1 MALLPPLRFRRFRSR
16 LLTMIVGLV
25 ALIQGV
31 TYMIVSHIHLE
42 NAQQTIRQNLD
53 AGGREFQRV
62 MRERA
67 EDTLIRGEL
76 MQNDYA
82 LRQVLLGGANRATVD
97 SALDSYRGRFQA
109 SRMAL
114 LDPAF
119 KPLGSSGEAPTEQEW
134 KLFRDLATR
143 AEETEQMRAAGFALS
158 GDTLQSVLVI
168 PVFAPR
174 PQVAAWLVIMQRID
188 SAFAERL
195 KLSTRL
201 DVAFLATVPEGRCL
215 ASSFRDATTRAQLG
229 RDAGLMLAEY
239 AIGEERHLGHH
250 QLLPL
255 LGGGDVHLL
264 LLRSLDQELAPVLW
278 VDRLLLTSTILAITF
293 AMVLSSLLA
302 KSLSDP
308 VQALAEHTRRIARGD
323 YETHVM
329 LRSSD
334 EFSQLAEAFNQM
346 TDGLAERDRMRDL
359 LDKNLSPEIAAQLLK
374 DGSAL
379 GGEEREV
386 TILFVDIKGY
396 SRMAEQLPPTLL
408 ISTLNHYLEHMSTAI
423 ESEGGVIDKYIG
435 DAIMALFGAPLAQ
448 ADSADRALRAAQ
460 AMRRSLATLNE
471 EARLAGQ
478 PELDFGIGINTA
490 KVIAGNIGSSRR
502 RNYSVIGDGVNV
514 ASRLQNLTRLPEHGS
529 DVILSGS
536 TLEAC
541 GTVHPVR
548 PLGRSSVKGRAGE
561 IEIFALER
569 A

>member
-1 MALLPPLRFRRFRSR
+1 
-16 LLTMIVGLV
+16 MIVGLV

-31 TYMIVSHIHLE
+31 TYLIVSHIHLE

-62 MRERA
+62 MRERG
-67 EDTLIRGEL
+67 EETLVRAEL

-82 LRQVLLGGANRATVD
+82 LRQVLLGGVNRATID

-119 KPLGSSGEAPTEQEW
+119 KPLGASGNAPTDEEW
-134 KLFRDLATR
+134 GLYLDLARR
-143 AEETEQMRAAGFALS
+143 AEETEPMRASGFALS
-158 GDTLQSVLVI
+158 GDTLESVLVI

-174 PQVAAWLVIMQRID
+174 PQVAAWLVITQRID
-188 SAFAERL
+188 ATFAERL

-201 DVAFLATVPEGRCL
+201 DVTFLATAPEARCL
-215 ASSFRDATTRAQLG
+215 ASSFKDAATRLQLG
-229 RDAGLMLAEY
+229 QEAALMLAEY
-239 AIGEERHLGHH
+239 SILGERHLGYH
-250 QLLPL
+250 QLIPL
-255 LGGGDVHLL
+255 LGGGAVHLL

-293 AMVLSSLLA
+293 AMMLSSMLA

-308 VQALAEHTRRIARGD
+308 VQALAEHTRRITRGD
-323 YETHVM
+323 YQTHVM

-374 DGSAL
+374 EGSVL

-396 SRMAEQLPPTLL
+396 SSMAEQLPPTVL

-423 ESEGGVIDKYIG
+423 EGEGGVIDKYIG
-435 DAIMALFGAPLAQ
+435 DAIMALFGAPLAH

-460 AMRRSLATLNE
+460 AMRRSLNTLNE
-471 EARLAGQ
+471 EARQAGQ
-478 PELDFGIGINTA
+478 PELGFGIGINTA

-514 ASRLQNLTRLPEHGS
+514 ASRLQNLTRLPEHAS

-536 TLEAC
+536 TLAAC
-541 GTVHPVR
+541 RQVHPVR
-548 PLGRSSVKGRAGE
+548 PLGRSSVKGRSGE